1 MYYIEIT
8 RVSTYFFA
16 TKKNTKTTNKKQQ
29 QQKTQKVEPAIKF

>member
-8 RVSTYFFA
+8 RVSTYFCDQ
-16 TKKNTKTTNKKQQ
+16 KNTKTTNKKQQ